1 MGKSEIWFF
10 SSLHLVSRLRTPS
23 SKRHRIRMGKME
35 PFWESAPLLNAILK
49 GKKKS
54 NGYFQSILGWP
65 LGGSGFWVMS
75 TKVTTVVKGT
85 SVSGGESCRK
95 NVHDRS
101 VLGTHSNSPPIWML
115 LLIPWIKTHNKLLCS
130 SLLETQEINYLATVA
145 PELWPRW
152 PDNRQRSHCF
162 CYMFGNSTLSC
173 PKWLQAL
180 KQYTST
186 SVCGSSNFLP
196 SSVVERNIKLHGK
209 GKELQ
214 QCRFLKKSDSQKLR
228 VRKDPQG

>member
-10 SSLHLVSRLRTPS
+10 SFLHLVSRLRTPS

-145 PELWPRW
+145 PELWPHW
-152 PDNRQRSHCF
+152 PGNREATASVTCLATLPYHVPNGSRLW
-162 CYMFGNSTLSC
+162 NSIQVLVYVVVAIFFL
-173 PKWLQAL
+173 LQL
-180 KQYTST
+180 
-186 SVCGSSNFLP
+186 
-196 SSVVERNIKLHGK
+196 
-209 GKELQ
+209 
-214 QCRFLKKSDSQKLR
+214 
-228 VRKDPQG
+228 